1 MSDFSDFYYSRN
13 NALVLLKTRRR
24 GSGTAVSDST
34 RALLQANGAGVCSP
48 CAAFAF
54 AAERLPAQLAS
65 QGRQDPQASGSALS
79 LHLPPQQLP
88 LPLPSLPSHLS
99 LIHHITT
106 PSLEVK
112 PSKEGWW
119 FLISEGRLDLSFRPK
134 NTKQKKPLPSLFWRQ
149 HLAQFTTF
157 TAFPDV

>member
-1 MSDFSDFYYSRN
+1 MSDFCDFYYSRN
-13 NALVLLKTRRR
+13 NALVLLKPRRR
-24 GSGTAVSDST
+24 GTGTAVSDST

-106 PSLEVK
+106 PSLK
-112 PSKEGWW
+112 SN
-119 FLISEGRLDLSFRPK
+119 LPK
-134 NTKQKKPLPSLFWRQ
+134 KAGDFSLVRG
-149 HLAQFTTF
+149 
-157 TAFPDV
+157 V